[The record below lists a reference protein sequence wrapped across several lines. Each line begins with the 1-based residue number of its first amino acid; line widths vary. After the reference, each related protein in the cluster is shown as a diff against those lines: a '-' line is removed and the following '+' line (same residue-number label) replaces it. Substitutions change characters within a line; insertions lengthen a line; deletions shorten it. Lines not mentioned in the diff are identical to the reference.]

1 LERIFV
7 YSIAKGGSKMF
18 ARASLLIVILGLAP
32 SLTYAGACPANA
44 LKASQTIW
52 GFGALTPDRPAT
64 ARHPCGKEITCY
76 GGKFPPHEQARRCYW
91 H

>member
-1 LERIFV
+1 
-7 YSIAKGGSKMF
+7 MF